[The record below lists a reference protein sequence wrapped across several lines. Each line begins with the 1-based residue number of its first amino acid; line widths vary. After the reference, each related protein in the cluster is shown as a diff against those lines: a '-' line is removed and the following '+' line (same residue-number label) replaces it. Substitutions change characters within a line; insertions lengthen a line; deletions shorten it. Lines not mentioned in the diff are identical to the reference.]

1 MRVFNFVNQQ
11 KMHDWMLG
19 LMVLC
24 FVVIDVVMLVV
35 FSAVEGA
42 QGELGAD
49 RVLDEEYDAITE
61 GVRIARVCSD
71 GTLTPHIQN
80 THTCHYNR
88 FYRFSKHVYI
98 MLLHLIPHQIF
109 GSCSSIIIVYNHTI
123 IIIMM

>member
-42 QGELGAD
+42 EGELGAD
-49 RVLDEEYDAITE
+49 KVLDKEYDAITE
-61 GVRIARVCSD
+61 GVRIIARVCSARWN
-71 GTLTPHIQN
+71 TYS
-80 THTCHYNR
+80 THTKYT
-88 FYRFSKHVYI
+88 YV
-98 MLLHLIPHQIF
+98 
-109 GSCSSIIIVYNHTI
+109 
-123 IIIMM
+123 